1 MSDAVLCLLV
11 LAVVIALFVWNRLP
25 VELVAL
31 GSALL
36 LPAVGLLPAD
46 RVFAGFG
53 DPVVALIA
61 ALFVVS
67 TALQA
72 TGVTTWAGRALAG
85 GGGGA
90 RAPPPGGAPPR
101 GAARP
106 RPARR
111 GPRPG
116 AGARG

>member
-85 GGGGA
+85 GA
-90 RAPPPGGAPPR
+90 RGPR
-101 GAARP
+101 RRGR
-106 RPARR
+106 RR
-111 GPRPG
+111 GPRR
-116 AGARG
+116 GARPPRAARPG